1 MLTKGAIINLN
12 INQNAKKKT
21 KNVNPAKNITAETEN
36 LIKET
41 QSYKY
46 IVCKDRCRLP
56 IAL

>member
-1 MLTKGAIINLN
+1 MLTKGAIINLI

-21 KNVNPAKNITAETEN
+21 KNVNLAKNITAETEN

-46 IVCKDRCRLP
+46 IVCKEM
-56 IAL
+56 